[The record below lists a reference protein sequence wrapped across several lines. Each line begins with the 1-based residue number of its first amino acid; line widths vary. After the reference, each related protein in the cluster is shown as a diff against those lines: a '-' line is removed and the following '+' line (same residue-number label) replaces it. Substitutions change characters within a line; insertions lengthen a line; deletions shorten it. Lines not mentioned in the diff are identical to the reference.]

1 MLRIH
6 TSHRTEVL
14 LDALVYALSEERK
27 RSGAFVPVQVVV
39 PNGNI
44 ETYLRLGVAERL
56 GIAANLETTFL
67 RKFLTGLAER
77 AVPGARV
84 AGATV
89 NEGHLLALLHDDN
102 LLARADLARV
112 RGYLLAAGAER
123 DAVDRRRCQLAA
135 ALAQLFDEYAG
146 SRAEM
151 LAAWHTGGSEGEPN
165 LEMWQRALWL
175 EIFGAGGRLE
185 RQGKDRGAR
194 WLPLAALWDEAM
206 RGSPTPYAG
215 GTVHVFGLSY
225 IATAYHRML
234 AQLAHKSEIHVYT
247 LNPCREE
254 LVELRAGD
262 ELLAAEEGLHPALAL
277 WARPGRENLRRLARV
292 AGATFAPD
300 FPAGDAT
307 TLLHRLQAD
316 IVNRRAPDAGG
327 APAELDASLRVLP
340 CPSLRRE
347 LEVVAA
353 EIWSLLRKEPTL
365 RACDVAVIVPE
376 KSKDL
381 YLAQLPAV
389 FHESCDLPH
398 NVADAGAAGSHRV
411 ALAIALLI
419 ELPFS
424 TFSRR
429 DFLPLLTHPC
439 LMARFPSATPEGW
452 RALAAALGI
461 VRGADR
467 GDFDP
472 AYLHRDLYSWDQGL
486 ARLALGAVVDQ
497 ANADSSSPLSLGGD
511 SYLPGPPVDS
521 DDEAALGFGL
531 LARSLIADAGL
542 ASGRAGPRQRPLGE
556 WLDFLRDLVGSY
568 LVLDEDDGAGQAVVA
583 RFLAEL
589 DELAETGLGPSPVS
603 YRVAAELAKRALAAL
618 PGGRGHYLAGGV
630 TVASFVPMRAIPFR
644 AVFVLG
650 LGQDAFPRPQ
660 GHHELDLRAGQ
671 RLPGDVDGR
680 EQDLYMLLETLL
692 SARDHLTLSYVSR
705 DEITGDE
712 LPASAALL
720 ELRAILGDGYL
731 GAAELARLFCDAREL
746 RPTLRRYDDEAER
759 RRFLPAAA
767 VERRAQELGQAVA
780 ARAPAATSARK
791 RLAALPAAFLPP
803 LARVL
808 GLSTLGHGQ
817 ASPPAATIK
826 ITLAT
831 LRRFLD
837 DPLQASA
844 RFALGMREDDD
855 AGLADVE
862 DEPFDLDRLVLS
874 SIMRKTMTEAI
885 LAAQGTPAW
894 QDVDAAHA
902 RQALTAELAGRSPAG
917 VFHQASAAG
926 EKAILRG
933 WREALAAVLGDG
945 RARCHTFRFV
955 PNWEANAEMAADA
968 PVVPCRAPSFAV
980 TIPARAG
987 EPERRVAVT
996 IVGETGLWAQGA
1008 ADRALCFTTRKVVDA
1023 DDLGKEDLGA
1033 FLEYAALAA
1042 AGDEPARPGFASAL
1056 FHVAKGSAG
1065 QRAQHFGPLSAA
1077 DSREYLRRL
1086 CAALVTGGRDS
1097 DGVPTAVHPYLL
1109 PHEAV
1114 LASRRNG
1121 TKVSE
1126 EIRKLSEA
1134 DDRRDVGFSST
1145 RGPVPA
1151 VTERYA
1157 PPSDAEAE
1165 RMIEER
1171 FGLFFR
1177 LAAEKG
1183 T

>member
-1 MLRIH
+1 VLRIH

-14 LDALVYALSEERK
+14 LDAFVRKLSEERQ
-27 RSGAFVPVQVVV
+27 RTSGFSPVRVVV
-39 PNGNI
+39 PNKNI

-67 RKFLTGLAER
+67 RKFLAGLAER
-77 AVPGARV
+77 AVPEARV
-84 AGATV
+84 VDAAV
-89 NEGHLLALLHDDN
+89 IEGHLLALLHDDD
-102 LLARADLARV
+102 LLAKADLARV

-135 ALAQLFDEYAG
+135 ALAHLFDEYAG

-151 LAAWHTGGSEGEPN
+151 LDLWQKGGRAGDSD
-165 LEMWQRALWL
+165 LEIWQRALWL

-185 RQGKDRGAR
+185 RQGKDSGVR
-194 WLPLAALWDEAM
+194 WLPLEALWTEAM

-215 GTVHVFGLSY
+215 GIVHVFGLSY

-247 LNPCREE
+247 LNPCREK
-254 LVELRAGD
+254 LVELREGD
-262 ELLAAEEGLHPALAL
+262 ELLATEAGMHPALAL

-292 AGATFAPD
+292 AGATFETD

-307 TLLHRLQAD
+307 TLLHRLQTD
-316 IVNRRAPDAGG
+316 IVNRRAPDAGEG
-327 APAELDASLRVLP
+327 PAELDASLRVLP

-353 EIWSLLRKEPTL
+353 EIWSLLREDPTL

-389 FHESCDLPH
+389 FRESCELAH
-398 NVADAGAAGSHRV
+398 NVADAGVAGSHRA
-411 ALAIALLI
+411 ALAIALLV

-424 TFSRR
+424 TFSRK

-452 RALAAALGI
+452 RALAAELGI

-467 GDFDP
+467 GDFTP
-472 AYLHRDLYSWDQGL
+472 AYLSRDLYSWDQGL
-486 ARLALGAVVDQ
+486 ARLALGAVADQ
-497 ANADSSSPLSLGGD
+497 PNADSSSPLSFGGD
-511 SYLPGPPVDS
+511 SYLPGPLVET
-521 DDEAALGFGL
+521 DDADALGFGL
-531 LARSLIADAGL
+531 LARSLIADARF
-542 ASGRAGPRQRPLGE
+542 ASGRTGPRQRPLGE
-556 WLDFLRDLVGSY
+556 WLDFVRGLIGSY
-568 LVLDEDDGAGQAVVA
+568 LVLEEDDGAGQAVVA

-589 DELAETGLGPSPVS
+589 DELAETGLGQCPVS
-603 YRVAAELAKRALAAL
+603 YRVAAELAKRALGAL
-618 PGGRGHYLAGGV
+618 PGSRGHYLASGV

-650 LGQDAFPRPQ
+650 LGQDAFPRSQ
-660 GHHELDLRAGQ
+660 GRHELDLREGQ

-680 EQDLYMLLETLL
+680 EQDLYMFLETLL
-692 SARDHLTLSYVSR
+692 SAREHLTFSYVSR

-712 LPASAALL
+712 LPASPALL
-720 ELRAILGDGYL
+720 ELRAILGRSYLDG
-731 GAAELARLFCDAREL
+731 AELARLFCDGREP
-746 RPTLRRYDDEAER
+746 RPKLRRYDDENR
-759 RRFLPAAA
+759 RRVFLPAAEA
-767 VERRAQELGQAVA
+767 ERRAKELGQAVA
-780 ARAPAATSARK
+780 APVPAVASARK
-791 RLAALPAAFLPP
+791 RLATLPAALFTP
-803 LARVL
+803 LARLL
-808 GLSTLGHGQ
+808 GLSPLGHGK
-817 ASPPAATIK
+817 ASPPATAIK
-826 ITLAT
+826 VSLAN
-831 LRRFLD
+831 LRRFLE

-855 AGLADVE
+855 EGVADVE
-862 DEPFDLDRLVLS
+862 HEPFDLDRLLLS
-874 SIMRKTMTEAI
+874 SLMRKTMTGAV

-894 QDVDAAHA
+894 EDLDAAHE
-902 RQALTAELAGRSPAG
+902 RQALAAELAGRSPAG
-917 VFHQASAAG
+917 VLRLASAAR
-926 EKAILRG
+926 EKEILRG
-933 WREALAAVLGDG
+933 WREALPAVLGTG
-945 RARCHTFRFV
+945 GTTCHTFRFV
-955 PNWEANAEMAADA
+955 PNLAANTEMAAGA
-968 PVVPCRAPSFAV
+968 PVVHCRAPSFEV
-980 TIPARAG
+980 TIPARAD
-987 EPERRVAVT
+987 EPERLVAVT

-1008 ADRALCFTTRKVVDA
+1008 ADRALCFTTRKKVA
-1023 DDLGKEDLGA
+1023 AYDLGKEDLGA
-1033 FLEYAALAA
+1033 FLEYAVLAA
-1042 AGDEPARPGFASAL
+1042 AGDEPARPGFASSL

-1065 QRAQHFGPLSAA
+1065 QREKRFGPLSAA
-1077 DSREYLRRL
+1077 DSRAYLRRL
-1086 CAALVTGGRDS
+1086 CAALVAGGRDS
-1097 DGVPTAVHPYLL
+1097 DGLPTAVHPYLL

-1121 TKVSE
+1121 TRVSE

-1134 DDRRDVGFSST
+1134 DDRREAGFSST
-1145 RGPVPA
+1145 RGPVPE
-1151 VTERYA
+1151 VTERFA

-1171 FGLFFR
+1171 FGLFFK
-1177 LAAEKG
+1177 LATEKG

>member
-556 WLDFLRDLVGSY
+556 WLDFLRGLVGSY

-780 ARAPAATSARK
+780 ARAGRDLGQKASGRAARRVLAPAGPRPRLVYPRARASIPAGRDHQDHARHSAP
-791 RLAALPAAFLPP
+791 LPRRP
-803 LARVL
+803 LA
-808 GLSTLGHGQ
+808 GLRALCPGDARGRRRGPGRRRGR
-817 ASPPAATIK
+817 A
-826 ITLAT
+826 
-831 LRRFLD
+831 LR
-837 DPLQASA
+837 PGSVG
-844 RFALGMREDDD
+844 ALVHHAQDDD
-855 AGLADVE
+855 GGHFGRAG
-862 DEPFDLDRLVLS
+862 
-874 SIMRKTMTEAI
+874 
-885 LAAQGTPAW
+885 
-894 QDVDAAHA
+894 HA
-902 RQALTAELAGRSPAG
+902 RLAGRGCRARAPGAYRRAGGAQPGRSLSPGQRGGGESDPAWLARGAG
-917 VFHQASAAG
+917 GGSRRRPRQVPHLSLRTQLGG
-926 EKAILRG
+926 ERRDG
-933 WREALAAVLGDG
+933 GG
-945 RARCHTFRFV
+945 RARRALPGAELRCHHPR
-955 PNWEANAEMAADA
+955 ARGRA
-968 PVVPCRAPSFAV
+968 RAPGRGHHRGRNRAV
-980 TIPARAG
+980 GAG
-987 EPERRVAVT
+987 RGRPCALLHDPQGCRR
-996 IVGETGLWAQGA
+996 
-1008 ADRALCFTTRKVVDA
+1008 R
-1023 DDLGKEDLGA
+1023 
-1033 FLEYAALAA
+1033 
-1042 AGDEPARPGFASAL
+1042 
-1056 FHVAKGSAG
+1056 
-1065 QRAQHFGPLSAA
+1065 
-1077 DSREYLRRL
+1077 
-1086 CAALVTGGRDS
+1086 
-1097 DGVPTAVHPYLL
+1097 
-1109 PHEAV
+1109 
-1114 LASRRNG
+1114 
-1121 TKVSE
+1121 
-1126 EIRKLSEA
+1126 
-1134 DDRRDVGFSST
+1134 
-1145 RGPVPA
+1145 
-1151 VTERYA
+1151 
-1157 PPSDAEAE
+1157 
-1165 RMIEER
+1165 
-1171 FGLFFR
+1171 
-1177 LAAEKG
+1177 
-1183 T
+1183 